1 MIELFK
7 YSFSHAETPIQ
18 YIMTIVAPIIA
29 LAILIGFIQLFYNV
43 ATHRNPSSQSPHWL
57 GNVFYLFIKILRGIV
72 KIASWILMGAV
83 WIYYKTRIVLYII
96 KMKLLGRKPDLQ

>member
-43 ATHRNPSSQSPHWL
+43 ATL
-57 GNVFYLFIKILRGIV
+57 ILVF
-72 KIASWILMGAV
+72 
-83 WIYYKTRIVLYII
+83 
-96 KMKLLGRKPDLQ
+96 